1 MLSSI
6 ALFYRTKLLNP
17 MFPFKEKKEILDCY
31 DNFPQEQDKEKR
43 IEFLKNY
50 LKKYFNSIEAHRLY
64 QAFMIRLGESD
75 SVSKEYISY
84 LKKNPDDPNFNYL
97 FSRLLSDK
105 EAEFHLNKS
114 LENNDNFYWG
124 HLGLAYYYSHNC
136 NPPKT
141 EASKEHLLKVI
152 KIDKTKP
159 NAYFSFLTIYRN
171 ENNKKKM
178 LEMLEILI
186 KFFPERDYLF
196 LEYADLKFINKKE
209 FKKALEKKLK
219 TIPESS
225 LLKKA
230 LADFNFS
237 EGNIDEAIRYLEGAL
252 KDEKY
257 DKNLIQRLHSQ
268 LAELHGMKK
277 DEKKTLYYLN
287 EAKKQGFKDYE
298 WIRDNKNFEF
308 LKENK
313 EFKDLLKEIEPG
325 QNT

>member
-1 MLSSI
+1 
-6 ALFYRTKLLNP
+6 
-17 MFPFKEKKEILDCY
+17 MFPFKEKKEILECY
-31 DNFPQEQDKEKR
+31 DNFPPEQDKEKR

-50 LKKYFNSIEAHRLY
+50 LKKYFNSIEAHRAY
-64 QAFMIRLGESD
+64 QAFMMRLGESD
-75 SVSKEYISY
+75 SVYKEYRSY
-84 LKKNPDDPNFNYL
+84 LEKNPDDPNFNYL

-105 EAEFHLNKS
+105 EAEFYLNKS
-114 LENNDNFYWG
+114 LEKNDNFYWG
-124 HLGLAYYYSHNC
+124 HLGLAYYYFHNC

-141 EASKEHLLKVI
+141 EAAKEHLLKAI

-171 ENNKKKM
+171 ENNKKNM
-178 LEMLEILI
+178 LEMLEILV

-196 LEYADLKFINKKE
+196 LDYADLKFKNKKE

-219 TIPESS
+219 TILESA

-230 LADFNFS
+230 FADLNLS
-237 EGNIDEAIRYLEGAL
+237 EGNFDEAIRYLEEAL

-257 DKNLIQRLHSQ
+257 DKNLIQTLNFQ

-287 EAKKQGFKDYE
+287 EAKKQGFKGYE
-298 WIRDNKNFEF
+298 LIRDNKNFEF

-313 EFKDLLKEIEPG
+313 EFINLIKEFEAKKPATVEKNVRSEE
-325 QNT
+325 QK